1 MTTKRSLRSW
11 PRSSISLKT
20 SIIGSDFIRPLAT
33 CRRLSLK
40 PRFHHKYFLN
50 YLCHFRGAL
59 QSLFLLL
66 RVKPPLIIALFTT
79 PDDESSNPRLGVTS
93 SSLAVTLI
101 PHLPLFSLM
110 FPALV

>member
-59 QSLFLLL
+59 HIGQPRIGQRVVWVEIYGLLKGFDSFLKSLL
-66 RVKPPLIIALFTT
+66 VNPPDVVAAL
-79 PDDESSNPRLGVTS
+79 EVE
-93 SSLAVTLI
+93 
-101 PHLPLFSLM
+101 
-110 FPALV
+110 LV